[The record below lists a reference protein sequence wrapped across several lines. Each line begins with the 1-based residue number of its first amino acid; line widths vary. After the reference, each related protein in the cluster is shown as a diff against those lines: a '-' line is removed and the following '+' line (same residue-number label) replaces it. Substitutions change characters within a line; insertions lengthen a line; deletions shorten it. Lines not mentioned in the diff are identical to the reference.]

1 MEHVHLKTGW
11 KTVLALLAS
20 LFFVLDIS
28 AQEITVQGTVKDTY
42 GEPVTG
48 ANVIVKGKT
57 HGTITDIDG
66 RYRIETPSDG
76 ILTFSFV
83 GYNSQEIPINNRTQI
98 DVILK
103 ENVISLG
110 EVVAIGY
117 GTVKKSDATGAV
129 TTVKPDDI
137 NKGMATSAQDL
148 LVGQTPGVVVTIN
161 GGKPEGG
168 GDIRIRG
175 GSSLNATNDPLI
187 VIDGVPVDNSGVTG
201 MSNPLSMIPPDNIES
216 FTASAT
222 AIYGSRASNGVIIIT
237 TKKGMSGKPQINF
250 NANVSVSTPHRRVGV
265 LDASEFRG
273 IIAEKLGM
281 NSQAYGLLGDSNTKW
296 QDEVIGT
303 RVSSDYNLSVGGQ
316 LKMIPYRVS
325 ATYTNQN
332 GILKTSSMDRTTAS
346 ISLTPKFFNN
356 TLSINAN
363 VKGLYIRNQF
373 ADEAAIGGAVSFDPL
388 NR

>member
-216 FTASAT
+216 FTKRCFGYCYIRIESLKRS
-222 AIYGSRASNGVIIIT
+222 YYYYY
-237 TKKGMSGKPQINF
+237 KKGNE
-250 NANVSVSTPHRRVGV
+250 R
-265 LDASEFRG
+265 
-273 IIAEKLGM
+273 
-281 NSQAYGLLGDSNTKW
+281 
-296 QDEVIGT
+296 
-303 RVSSDYNLSVGGQ
+303 
-316 LKMIPYRVS
+316 
-325 ATYTNQN
+325 
-332 GILKTSSMDRTTAS
+332 
-346 ISLTPKFFNN
+346 
-356 TLSINAN
+356 
-363 VKGLYIRNQF
+363 
-373 ADEAAIGGAVSFDPL
+373 
-388 NR
+388 

>member
-1 MEHVHLKTGW
+1 
-11 KTVLALLAS
+11 
-20 LFFVLDIS
+20 
-28 AQEITVQGTVKDTY
+28 
-42 GEPVTG
+42 
-48 ANVIVKGKT
+48 
-57 HGTITDIDG
+57 
-66 RYRIETPSDG
+66 
-76 ILTFSFV
+76 
-83 GYNSQEIPINNRTQI
+83 
-98 DVILK
+98 
-103 ENVISLG
+103 
-110 EVVAIGY
+110 
-117 GTVKKSDATGAV
+117 
-129 TTVKPDDI
+129 
-137 NKGMATSAQDL
+137 
-148 LVGQTPGVVVTIN
+148 
-161 GGKPEGG
+161 
-168 GDIRIRG
+168 
-175 GSSLNATNDPLI
+175 
-187 VIDGVPVDNSGVTG
+187 

-216 FTASAT
+216 FTILKDASAT

-373 ADEAAIGGAVSFDPL
+373 ADEAALGGAVSFDPTQPVKVPGQEIGTG
-388 NR
+388 

>member
-216 FTASAT
+216 FTILKDASAT

-316 LKMIPYRVS
+316 LKMIPYG
-325 ATYTNQN
+325 YLQH
-332 GILKTSSMDRTTAS
+332 IPIRT
-346 ISLTPKFFNN
+346 
-356 TLSINAN
+356 
-363 VKGLYIRNQF
+363 VY
-373 ADEAAIGGAVSFDPL
+373 
-388 NR
+388 